1 MGLTY
6 PMARQSPN
14 VAPTVSRK
22 RQIQTAFRSPK
33 VLAIHRPFDV
43 LWTNHWSY
51 RRAAV
56 QRIATDPPMK
66 SCGLI
71 RGSDLSNSAGLTS
84 SQCESGASAKVGPV
98 RKWGQC
104 ESGAS
109 AKVGPVRKLGAVY
122 QASRTL
128 RNAASQAGCAGHA
141 GAVTRFPSTCTLS
154 TAVST

>member
-1 MGLTY
+1 M
-6 PMARQSPN
+6 
-14 VAPTVSRK
+14 
-22 RQIQTAFRSPK
+22 
-33 VLAIHRPFDV
+33 
-43 LWTNHWSY
+43 
-51 RRAAV
+51 

-84 SQCESGASAKVGPV
+84 S
-98 RKWGQC
+98 QC